1 MSRKNFL
8 FSIANCVK
16 TQYTYDVNFVITKG
30 SGFVQYISAKEAA
43 EKWGLTVRRVQ
54 DLCKGHS
61 IDGAVRWGRDWMI
74 PADANRPADRRKKLP
89 VAKTAAVAV
98 LPRKNPAI
106 VFSNIYNVPGTAD
119 SVADGMTERPV
130 AAQLFRAQI
139 AFCRGDT
146 RTCRAIVESLLQ
158 LEKGHDLQ
166 IGCGVILGNCAMVE
180 GDVSLW
186 RKAKADIAGA
196 HCHDERDR
204 MAVDFWL
211 AALECEL
218 RETDTF
224 PQWFTYGQ
232 FDMLPGDSF
241 PAMRYFY
248 LRFLHL
254 RGKEH
259 AMGHR
264 GMPDAQSKM
273 ALFSCVA
280 EPLIA
285 QSKKEGALISEA
297 YQRLVTA
304 CSYHD
309 LNMDW
314 AAIAHLDTAIDLL
327 LPDKLYMILA
337 EYRRQL
343 DFLMDERLA
352 LKDPAAAAAVKN
364 LNKRF
369 LTGWTAL
376 QSAERGKGVS
386 NELTTREREVA
397 KLAAFGLSNQEIANR
412 LNISLNTVK
421 QALRNAMDKTGAPRR
436 TDLSFYL

>member
-1 MSRKNFL
+1 M
-8 FSIANCVK
+8 
-16 TQYTYDVNFVITKG
+16 
-30 SGFVQYISAKEAA
+30 QYISAKQAA
-43 EKWGLTVRRVQ
+43 AKWGLTLRRVQ
-54 DLCKGHS
+54 DLCKSHA
-61 IDGAVRWGRDWMI
+61 IHGAVRWGRDWMI
-74 PADANRPADRRKKLP
+74 PADANRPTDRRKKLP
-89 VAKTAAVAV
+89 VDKATTIAV

-119 SVADGMTERPV
+119 TVADGMTERPV

-146 RTCRAIVESLLQ
+146 ITCRSMVEPLL
-158 LEKGHDLQ
+158 EISKGHDLQ
-166 IGCGVILGNCAMVE
+166 IGCGVILGNCAIVE
-180 GDVSLW
+180 GDIPLW
-186 RKAKADIAGA
+186 RKAKAEIATA
-196 HCHDERDR
+196 NCHDDRDR

-224 PQWFTYGQ
+224 PHWFTYGQ

-264 GMPDAQSKM
+264 GTPDAQNKM
-273 ALFSCVA
+273 SLFSCVA

-297 YQRLVTA
+297 YQRLVAA

-314 AAIAHLDTAIDLL
+314 AAIQHLDVAIDLL

-343 DFLMDERLA
+343 DFLMDERLVA
-352 LKDPAAAAAVKN
+352 KDPEAAVAVKN

-376 QSAERGKGVS
+376 QSVERKKTIT

-397 KLAAFGLSNQEIANR
+397 KLAAFGFSNQEIADR
-412 LNISLNTVK
+412 LDISLNTVK
-421 QALRNAMDKTGAPRR
+421 QALRNAMDKTGAQRR
-436 TDLSFYL
+436 TDLAASL

>member
-1 MSRKNFL
+1 M
-8 FSIANCVK
+8 
-16 TQYTYDVNFVITKG
+16 
-30 SGFVQYISAKEAA
+30 QYISAKEAA
-43 EKWGLTVRRVQ
+43 LKWELTVRRVQ
-54 DLCKGHS
+54 DLCKNHA

-89 VAKTAAVAV
+89 VAKTATIAV

-106 VFSNIYNVPGTAD
+106 IFSNIYHIPGSAD
-119 SVADGMTERPV
+119 AVANGMTERPV

-146 RTCRAIVESLLQ
+146 RASRAIVESLSAIP
-158 LEKGHDLQ
+158 KGHDLQ
-166 IGCGVILGNCAMVE
+166 IGCGVILGNCAIVD
-180 GDVSLW
+180 GDISLW
-186 RKAKADIAGA
+186 RKAKEEIASA
-196 HCHDERDR
+196 HCHDARDR
-204 MAVDFWL
+204 LAVNFWQ

-224 PQWFTYGQ
+224 PLWFARGQ

-248 LRFLHL
+248 LRYLHL
-254 RGKEH
+254 LGMEY
-259 AMGHR
+259 AMGNR
-264 GMPDAQSKM
+264 GAPDAKNKL
-273 ALFSCVA
+273 ALFAYAA

-285 QSKKEGALISEA
+285 QSRKEGALISEA
-297 YQRLVTA
+297 YQRLVA
-304 CSYHD
+304 AVSYHNLD
-309 LNMDW
+309 MD
-314 AAIAHLDTAIDLL
+314 AMAVHHLDIAIDLV
-327 LPDKLYMILA
+327 LPDRLYMILA

-352 LKDPAAAAAVKN
+352 AKDPAAAAVVKN
-364 LNKRF
+364 LNKQF
-369 LTGWTAL
+369 LAGWTKL
-376 QSAERGKGVS
+376 QSAERGRHIT

-421 QALRNAMDKTGAPRR
+421 QALRNAMDKTGAQRR
-436 TDLSFYL
+436 LDLAAYL

>member
-1 MSRKNFL
+1 M
-8 FSIANCVK
+8 
-16 TQYTYDVNFVITKG
+16 
-30 SGFVQYISAKEAA
+30 QYISAKEAA

-54 DLCKGHS
+54 DLCKNHA
-61 IDGAVRWGRDWMI
+61 IHGAVRWGRGWMI
-74 PADANRPADRRKKLP
+74 PADAARPADRRKKLP
-89 VAKTAAVAV
+89 VHKAATISV

-106 VFSNIYNVPGTAD
+106 VFSNIYNMPGTAD
-119 SVADGMTERPV
+119 AVADNMTERPV

-146 RTCRAIVESLLQ
+146 RTCRSIVESLL
-158 LEKGHDLQ
+158 EIPKGHDLQ
-166 IGCGVILGNCAMVE
+166 IGCGVILGNCAIVE
-180 GDVSLW
+180 GDIFLW
-186 RKAKADIAGA
+186 NKAKAEIANA

-232 FDMLPGDSF
+232 FDKLPGDSF
-241 PAMRYFY
+241 PAMRYYY

-254 RGKEH
+254 LGKEH
-259 AMGHR
+259 AMGYR
-264 GMPDAQSKM
+264 GAPDALNKM
-273 ALFSCVA
+273 SLFSSVA

-285 QSKKEGALISEA
+285 QSKKEGALVSEA
-297 YQRLVTA
+297 YQRLVAA
-304 CSYHD
+304 CAYHD
-309 LNMDW
+309 LNMDH
-314 AAIAHLDTAIDLL
+314 AAVQHLDIAINLL

-352 LKDPAAAAAVKN
+352 AKNAEAAAAVKN

-369 LTGWTAL
+369 LSGWTAL
-376 QSAERGKGVS
+376 QKAARGRTIT
-386 NELTTREREVA
+386 NELTAREREVA
-397 KLAAFGLSNQEIANR
+397 KLAAFGLSNQEIADR
-412 LNISLNTVK
+412 LSISLNTVK
-421 QALRNAMDKTGAPRR
+421 QALRNAMDKIGVQRR
-436 TDLSFYL
+436 TDLAAHL

>member
-1 MSRKNFL
+1 M
-8 FSIANCVK
+8 
-16 TQYTYDVNFVITKG
+16 
-30 SGFVQYISAKEAA
+30 QYISAAEAA
-43 EKWGLTVRRVQ
+43 KKWGVTVRRVQ
-54 DLCKGHS
+54 DMCRGHA
-61 IDGAVRWGRDWMI
+61 IHGAVRWGRDWMI
-74 PADANRPADRRKKLP
+74 PADASRPADRRKKLP
-89 VAKTAAVAV
+89 VGKTATIAV

-106 VFSNIYNVPGTAD
+106 IFSNIYHIPGTAD
-119 SVADGMTERPV
+119 AVADGMIERPV

-146 RTCRAIVESLLQ
+146 TACRKIAEPLL
-158 LEKGHDLQ
+158 EIPMGHDLQ
-166 IGCGVILGNCAMVE
+166 IGCGIILGNCAIVD
-180 GDVSLW
+180 GDIPLW
-186 RKAKADIAGA
+186 HKAKVQIATA
-196 HCHDERDR
+196 HCHDDRDR
-204 MAVDFWL
+204 LAVDFWL
-211 AALECEL
+211 ATLECEL

-224 PQWFTYGQ
+224 PNWFTFGQ

-241 PAMRYFY
+241 PTMRYYY

-264 GMPDAQSKM
+264 GAPDAQNKM
-273 ALFSCVA
+273 SLFSCVA

-297 YQRLVTA
+297 YQRLVAA

-314 AAIAHLDTAIDLL
+314 AAIPHLDTAIDLL

-343 DFLMDERLA
+343 DFLMDERLMA
-352 LKDPAAAAAVKN
+352 KNPEAAAAVKR

-369 LTGWTAL
+369 LSGWTSL
-376 QSAERGKGVS
+376 QSAERKRS
-386 NELTTREREVA
+386 ITNELTTREREVA
-397 KLAAFGLSNQEIANR
+397 KLAAFGLSNQEIAAR

-421 QALRNAMDKTGAPRR
+421 QALRNAMDKTGAQRR
-436 TDLSFYL
+436 TDLATSL

>member
-1 MSRKNFL
+1 M
-8 FSIANCVK
+8 
-16 TQYTYDVNFVITKG
+16 
-30 SGFVQYISAKEAA
+30 QYISAKEAA
-43 EKWGLTVRRVQ
+43 EKWGLTVRRIQ
-54 DLCKGHS
+54 DLCKNHA
-61 IDGAVRWGRDWMI
+61 IHGAVRWGRGWMI
-74 PADANRPADRRKKLP
+74 PADAARPTDRRKKLP
-89 VAKTAAVAV
+89 VHKAAAIAV

-119 SVADGMTERPV
+119 AVADNMTERPV

-146 RTCRAIVESLLQ
+146 RTCRSIVEPLL
-158 LEKGHDLQ
+158 EIPKDHDLQ
-166 IGCGVILGNCAMVE
+166 IGCGVILGNCAIVE
-180 GDVSLW
+180 GDVFLW
-186 RKAKADIAGA
+186 NKAKVEIANA

-204 MAVDFWL
+204 MAVEFWL
-211 AALECEL
+211 ATLECEL

-224 PQWFTYGQ
+224 PLWFTYGQ

-241 PAMRYFY
+241 PVLRYFY

-264 GMPDAQSKM
+264 GAPDSMHKM
-273 ALFSCVA
+273 SLFSSVA

-304 CSYHD
+304 CAYHD
-309 LNMDW
+309 LNMDKV
-314 AAIAHLDTAIDLL
+314 AIQHLDIAIDLL
-327 LPDKLYMILA
+327 LPDKLYMLLA

-352 LKDPAAAAAVKN
+352 AKNAEAAAAVKN

-376 QSAERGKGVS
+376 QKAARGRTIT
-386 NELTTREREVA
+386 NELTAREREVA
-397 KLAAFGLSNQEIANR
+397 KLAAFGLSNQEIADR

-421 QALRNAMDKTGAPRR
+421 QALRNAMDKIGVQRR
-436 TDLSFYL
+436 TDLAAHL

>member
-1 MSRKNFL
+1 M
-8 FSIANCVK
+8 A
-16 TQYTYDVNFVITKG
+16 KG
-30 SGFVQYISAKEAA
+30 RVLVQYISAKEAA
-43 EKWGLTVRRVQ
+43 EKWGLTVRRIQ
-54 DLCKGHS
+54 DLCKNHA
-61 IDGAVRWGRDWMI
+61 IHGAVRWGRDWMI
-74 PADANRPADRRKKLP
+74 PADASRPADRRKKLP
-89 VAKTAAVAV
+89 VSKAATIAV

-106 VFSNIYNVPGTAD
+106 IFSNIYNVPGTAD
-119 SVADGMTERPV
+119 AVANNMTQRPV

-146 RTCRAIVESLLQ
+146 RTCRAIVESLHDVP
-158 LEKGHDLQ
+158 KGHDLQ
-166 IGCGVILGNCAMVE
+166 IGCGVVLGNCAIVE
-180 GDVSLW
+180 GDAFLW
-186 RKAKADIAGA
+186 NKAKAEIVDA
-196 HCHDERDR
+196 HCHDDRDR
-204 MAVDFWL
+204 MAVDFWI
-211 AALECEL
+211 ATLECEL
-218 RETDTF
+218 RETDSF
-224 PQWFTYGQ
+224 PLWFTQGQ

-241 PAMRYFY
+241 PAMRYYY

-254 RGKEH
+254 RGSEH

-264 GMPDAQSKM
+264 GTPDSQTKM
-273 ALFSCVA
+273 SLFSCVA

-297 YQRLVTA
+297 YQRLVAA

-314 AAIAHLDTAIDLL
+314 AAVKHLDAAIDLL

-352 LKDPAAAAAVKN
+352 LKDPEAAATVKN

-376 QSAERGKGVS
+376 QKSERGRS
-386 NELTTREREVA
+386 ITNELTPREREVA

-421 QALRNAMDKTGAPRR
+421 QALRNAMDKTGAQRR
-436 TDLSFYL
+436 TDFAHCL

>member
-1 MSRKNFL
+1 
-8 FSIANCVK
+8 
-16 TQYTYDVNFVITKG
+16 
-30 SGFVQYISAKEAA
+30 VQYISSKEAA
-43 EKWGLTVRRVQ
+43 EKWGLTVRRIQ
-54 DLCKGHS
+54 DLCKNHS

-74 PADANRPADRRKKLP
+74 PADANRPTDRRKKLP
-89 VAKTAAVAV
+89 VAKAAAIAV

-106 VFSNIYNVPGTAD
+106 IFSNIYNLPGTAD
-119 SVADGMTERPV
+119 HVANGMTERPV

-146 RTCRAIVESLLQ
+146 RTCRVIVESLLDIP
-158 LEKGHDLQ
+158 KGHDLQ
-166 IGCGVILGNCAMVE
+166 IGCGVILGNCAIVE
-180 GDVSLW
+180 GDIPLW
-186 RKAKADIAGA
+186 RKAKAEIANA
-196 HCHDERDR
+196 HCHDARDR

-224 PQWFTYGQ
+224 PLWFTYGR

-264 GMPDAQSKM
+264 GAPDAQNKM
-273 ALFSCVA
+273 SLFSCVA

-297 YQRLVTA
+297 YQRLVAA

-309 LNMDW
+309 LNMDA
-314 AAIAHLDTAIDLL
+314 AAIHHLDIAIDLL

-352 LKDPAAAAAVKN
+352 KKDADAAASVKN
-364 LNKRF
+364 MNKRF
-369 LTGWTAL
+369 LAGWTKL
-376 QSAERGKGVS
+376 QSDERGKGIT

-397 KLAAFGLSNQEIANR
+397 KLAAFGLSNQEIADR

-421 QALRNAMDKTGAPRR
+421 QALRNAMDKTGAQRR
-436 TDLSFYL
+436 TDLSACL

>member
-1 MSRKNFL
+1 M
-8 FSIANCVK
+8 
-16 TQYTYDVNFVITKG
+16 
-30 SGFVQYISAKEAA
+30 QYITAAEAA
-43 EKWGLTVRRVQ
+43 KKWGLTVRRVQ
-54 DLCKGHS
+54 DMCRGHA
-61 IDGAVRWGRDWMI
+61 IHGAVRWGRDWMI
-74 PADANRPADRRKKLP
+74 PADASRPADRRKKLP
-89 VAKTAAVAV
+89 VSKTATIAV

-106 VFSNIYNVPGTAD
+106 VFSNIYHIPGTAD
-119 SVADGMTERPV
+119 AVADSLTEQRPV

-139 AFCRGDT
+139 AYCRGDMG
-146 RTCRAIVESLLQ
+146 TCRTIVESLQ
-158 LEKGHDLQ
+158 DIPKGHDLQ
-166 IGCGVILGNCAMVE
+166 IGCGVILGNCALVD
-180 GDVSLW
+180 GDVALW
-186 RKAKADIAGA
+186 RKAKAEIATA

-211 AALECEL
+211 AMLECEL

-224 PQWFTYGQ
+224 PLWFAHGQ

-241 PAMRYFY
+241 PVMRYYY

-254 RGKEH
+254 RGNEH

-264 GMPDAQSKM
+264 GAPDAQNKM
-273 ALFSCVA
+273 SLFSCVA

-297 YQRLVTA
+297 YQRLVAA

-309 LNMDW
+309 LNMDSV
-314 AAIAHLDTAIDLL
+314 AIRHLDIAIDLL

-343 DFLMDERLA
+343 DFLMDERLSA
-352 LKDPAAAAAVKN
+352 RDPAAAAAVKS

-369 LTGWTAL
+369 LSGWTAL
-376 QSAERGKGVS
+376 QIAERKKTIT

-397 KLAAFGLSNQEIANR
+397 KLAAFGFSNQEIADR
-412 LNISLNTVK
+412 LNISVNTVK
-421 QALRNAMDKTGAPRR
+421 QALRNAMDKTGAQRR
-436 TDLSFYL
+436 TDLAASL

>member
-1 MSRKNFL
+1 
-8 FSIANCVK
+8 
-16 TQYTYDVNFVITKG
+16 
-30 SGFVQYISAKEAA
+30 VQYISAQEAA

-54 DLCKGHS
+54 DLCKNHS
-61 IDGAVRWGRDWMI
+61 IHGAVRWGRGWMI
-74 PADANRPADRRKKLP
+74 PADATRPADRRKKLP
-89 VAKTAAVAV
+89 VTKAATVAI

-106 VFSNIYNVPGTAD
+106 IFSNIYNVPGTAD
-119 SVADGMTERPV
+119 AVADGMTERPV

-139 AFCRGDT
+139 AWCRGDT
-146 RTCRAIVESLLQ
+146 KTCRSIVEPLL
-158 LEKGHDLQ
+158 EIPKGHDLQ
-166 IGCGVILGNCAMVE
+166 IGCGVILGNCAIVE
-180 GDVSLW
+180 GNASLW
-186 RKAKADIAGA
+186 HKARAEIANA

-204 MAVDFWL
+204 MALDFWL
-211 AALECEL
+211 AALECQL
-218 RETDTF
+218 RETNSF
-224 PQWFTYGQ
+224 PIWFTYGQ
-232 FDMLPGDSF
+232 FDKLPGDSF
-241 PAMRYFY
+241 PSLRYYY
-248 LRFLHL
+248 LRYLNL
-254 RGKEH
+254 LGKEH

-264 GMPDAQSKM
+264 GAPDAQSKM
-273 ALFSCVA
+273 SLFSCVA

-297 YQRLVTA
+297 YQRLVAA

-314 AAIAHLDTAIDLL
+314 AAIHHLDIAIDLL

-352 LKDPAAAAAVKN
+352 AINPEAAAAVKN

-369 LTGWTAL
+369 LSGWTTL
-376 QSAERGKGVS
+376 QNTVRGKGIS

-397 KLAAFGLSNQEIANR
+397 KLAAYGFSNQEIADR

-421 QALRNAMDKTGAPRR
+421 QALRNAMDKTGAQRR
-436 TDLSFYL
+436 TDLANVL